1 MAALLI
7 VTIVA
12 AVLASALETA
22 LLCLREH
29 HVVSLTKKDTPLQ
42 KKVLS
47 IARHPR
53 QSLNQILILS
63 SIANLNL
70 AVLGLFFLR
79 ESGLSISNR
88 PILTAV
94 ILFGS
99 LILIVDLLPKMI
111 ALSQPGRV
119 FRITVTPFIFIG
131 KFINPIVDQLVRF
144 TDWMSRKLGFKSDLP
159 ANGLNEDELETLID
173 MKRDEGVLR
182 ESESEL
188 IHEIIKIGKKT
199 AKDCMTP
206 RIDAFLLSIDSE
218 KKVMLD
224 KVRQSGH
231 WEAPVYNQTPDVIT
245 GILDIRSWLQHP
257 DSSFQDFVRPPV
269 FVPETMMAL
278 EVMKRYLHHTHALVI
293 VVDEYGGV
301 EGVLSHTD
309 VVEEIIGDSA
319 PLPEQAPAIQDLGNG
334 QLLVSGNARL
344 DAIGQ
349 KLELNLE
356 ADGLDTIGGLIFNQ
370 IGELPALGTQIDLRK
385 TSIVV
390 RKCRGN
396 RITEVIVWK
405 RDSMKNGDT
414 PSASNEKQNR

>member
-7 VTIVA
+7 LTIAV

-29 HVVSLTKKDTPLQ
+29 HVVSLTKKDTALQ

-47 IARHPR
+47 IARNPR
-53 QSLNQILILS
+53 HSLNQILILS
-63 SIANLNL
+63 SIANLSL

-79 ESGLSISNR
+79 ESGISISGR
-88 PILTAV
+88 PVLTAV

-99 LILIVDLLPKMI
+99 LVIIVDLIPKMI
-111 ALSQPGRV
+111 ALSRPERV
-119 FRITVTPFIFIG
+119 FRITVPPFIYIG
-131 KFINPIVDQLVRF
+131 KLINPIVDQLIRF
-144 TDWMSRKLGFKSDLP
+144 TDWMSLKFGFTPEPTL
-159 ANGLNEDELETLID
+159 NGFDEYELETLID

-188 IHEIIKIGKKT
+188 IQEIIKIGKKT

-206 RIDAFLLSIDSE
+206 RVDAFMLPIDSE
-218 KKVMLD
+218 KKVMLE
-224 KVRQSGH
+224 KIRTSGH
-231 WEAPVYNQTPDVIT
+231 WEVPVYNKTPDVIT
-245 GILDIRSWLQHP
+245 GILNIKSWLQHP
-257 DSSFQDFVRPPV
+257 EASFEDFMRPPV

-278 EVMKRYLHHTHALVI
+278 EVMRRYLHHTHAIVI

-301 EGVLSHTD
+301 EGVVSHTD
-309 VVEEIIGDSA
+309 VVEEIIGDTA
-319 PLPEQAPAIQDLGNG
+319 PQPEQAPTIQDLGNG

-344 DAIGQ
+344 DDIGE
-349 KLELNLE
+349 KLSLNLE
-356 ADGLDTIGGLIFNQ
+356 TDGLDTIGGLIFNQ
-370 IGELPALGTQIDLRK
+370 IGELPALGRQIDIDQ
-385 TSIVV
+385 TNIVV

-405 RDSMKNGDT
+405 RE
-414 PSASNEKQNR
+414 AENEKQ